1 MRSHLKRETLI
12 EMILEIEEIE
22 GMAQIEEVPE
32 EEEVEIEE
40 ALEEGSQDIMESKKG
55 KIMEVGME

>member
-40 ALEEGSQDIMESKKG
+40 ALEEGSQDIMEGKKG